1 MNNYMQESVNLNTIQ
16 TVTVVGANGTMGR
29 NIAAIFASFGNARV
43 YLVSRSMEKSVVA
56 KNKAYLSVRA
66 ESVKEKMIPSDYE
79 HLEECVKESDLIFEV
94 CAEDFEIKK
103 DIHQKIADVV
113 KRCGGEN
120 KVFCSGTSGL
130 SITGLAELYP
140 KEYRH
145 QFMGMH
151 LFNPPYQMTLC
162 EMTPTKY
169 TDRTVFD
176 SIVEYADK
184 VLRRTVVETA
194 DAPAF
199 LGNRIGFQFI
209 NEVLQLA
216 EKYKYNGGIDYMDAI
231 IGSFT
236 GRSMP
241 PLATTNFVG
250 LDVHKAIMEN
260 LYENTNDYAHET
272 FVMPE
277 FVEKL
282 IREGKTGRKAG
293 AGLYQTVVHDSGVKI
308 HQVYD
313 IAHDYYREQMKY
325 TFPFV
330 EEMVG
335 ALHIGDYE
343 TAFRTL
349 VENQSAE
356 ARLCCEL
363 LLKYIIYSLNTA
375 KELGCGMKAADDV
388 MAAGFHWCPPLALA
402 EAFSAVTDFE
412 KLCQDRLPEDIQKL
426 VEKNQVLKE
435 LEKSD
440 YDYRI
445 FILAKR

>member
-1 MNNYMQESVNLNTIQ
+1 MQESVQPKTIH

-43 YLVSRSMEKSVVA
+43 YLVSRSIEKSIAA

-66 ESVKEKMIPSDYE
+66 ESVKEKMIPSDYD
-79 HLEECVKESDLIFEV
+79 HLEECIKDSDLIFEA

-103 DIHQKIADVV
+103 DIHQKIADEV

-130 SITGLAELYP
+130 SITRLAELYP
-140 KEYRH
+140 EKYRH

-169 TDRTVFD
+169 MDKDRTVFD
-176 SIVEYADK
+176 SIEEYTDK

-216 EKYKYNGGIDYMDAI
+216 EKYKYNGGTDYMDAI
-231 IGSFT
+231 MGSFT

-241 PLATTNFVG
+241 PLVTMNFVG
-250 LDVHKAIMEN
+250 LDVHKAIVKN
-260 LYENTNDYAHET
+260 LFENTNDYAHDT
-272 FVMPE
+272 FVIPE

-282 IREGKTGRKAG
+282 ICEGKTGRKTG
-293 AGLYQTVVHDSGVKI
+293 AGLYQTVIHDSGAKI

-313 IAHDYYREQMKY
+313 IAHGYYREQMKY

-330 EEMVG
+330 EEMVR

-343 TAFRTL
+343 AAFRTL

-375 KELGCGMKAADDV
+375 KELGCGMRAADDV
-388 MAAGFHWCPPLALA
+388 MASGFHWCPPLALA
-402 EAFSAVTDFE
+402 EAFGAVTDFE
-412 KLCQDRLPEDIQKL
+412 KLCQERMDGNILEVI
-426 VEKNQVLKE
+426 EKSQVLKG
-435 LEKSD
+435 LEKSS
-440 YDYRI
+440 YDYRK